1 MVKNFS
7 QKFVVYHG
15 CGAWY
20 QDGTNKIVS
29 KNRKCIRPTYEP
41 FWKKPNDVR
50 NKVETRAQLKL
61 KSVVKN
67 EYVRRY
73 FRFINA
79 FDKNKGYF
87 SSDYDSTDNESMDDE
102 SIIPDNKE
110 SKTENMNV
118 LTKTQ
123 SNTRET
129 LVIDENSASNNNSQS
144 DSISNTQNPD
154 NKNEANN

>member
-1 MVKNFS
+1 MVKNFC
-7 QKFVVYHG
+7 QKFLVYHG
-15 CGAWY
+15 CSAWY
-20 QDGTNKIVS
+20 HDGTNKIVS

-87 SSDYDSTDNESMDDE
+87 SSDYDSTDDESMDDE

-123 SNTRET
+123 SNTGET
-129 LVIDENSASNNNSQS
+129 LVNDENNASYNNNQ
-144 DSISNTQNPD
+144 
-154 NKNEANN
+154 

>member
-20 QDGTNKIVS
+20 HDGTNKIVS

-87 SSDYDSTDNESMDDE
+87 SSDYDSTDNESTDDE

-110 SKTENMNV
+110 SKIGNMNV
-118 LTKTQ
+118 LTITQ
-123 SNTRET
+123 SNTGET
-129 LVIDENSASNNNSQS
+129 LLIDGNSALNNNSQS
-144 DSISNTQNPD
+144 DSISNTKNPD
-154 NKNEANN
+154 NKTKTNN

>member
-41 FWKKPNDVR
+41 LWKKPNNVR

-61 KSVVKN
+61 KLVVRK
-67 EYVRRY
+67 
-73 FRFINA
+73 
-79 FDKNKGYF
+79 
-87 SSDYDSTDNESMDDE
+87 
-102 SIIPDNKE
+102 
-110 SKTENMNV
+110 
-118 LTKTQ
+118 
-123 SNTRET
+123 
-129 LVIDENSASNNNSQS
+129 
-144 DSISNTQNPD
+144 
-154 NKNEANN
+154 

>member
-15 CGAWY
+15 CRAWY
-20 QDGTNKIVS
+20 HDGTNKIVN
-29 KNRKCIRPTYEP
+29 KNQKCIHPTYEQ
-41 FWKKPNDVR
+41 FWKKPSNVH
-50 NKVETRAQLKL
+50 NKVETRAQIKL
-61 KSVVKN
+61 KSFVKN

-73 FRFINA
+73 FRLINA

-87 SSDYDSTDNESMDDE
+87 SSGYDSTDDE
-102 SIIPDNKE
+102 SILPDNKE

-118 LTKTQ
+118 LTITQ

-129 LVIDENSASNNNSQS
+129 LIIDENSASDLQ
-144 DSISNTQNPD
+144 
-154 NKNEANN
+154 

>member
-20 QDGTNKIVS
+20 HDGTNKIVS

-61 KSVVKN
+61 KAIVKN
-67 EYVRRY
+67 DYIRRY
-73 FRFINA
+73 YNFYSKFQ
-79 FDKNKGYF
+79 KQEYF
-87 SSDYDSTDNESMDDE
+87 NSDDE
-102 SIIPDNKE
+102 STDDEFSNNDSIHKE
-110 SKTENMNV
+110 SY
-118 LTKTQ
+118 
-123 SNTRET
+123 
-129 LVIDENSASNNNSQS
+129 
-144 DSISNTQNPD
+144 
-154 NKNEANN
+154 